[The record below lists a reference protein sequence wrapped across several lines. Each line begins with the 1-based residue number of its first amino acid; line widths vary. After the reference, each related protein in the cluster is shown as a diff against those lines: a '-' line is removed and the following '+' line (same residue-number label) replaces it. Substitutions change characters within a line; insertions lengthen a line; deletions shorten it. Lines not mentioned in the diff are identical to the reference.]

1 MTADPL
7 SGLRAAIAAVP
18 ESGIVE
24 LVNHGFGRP
33 GLIPL
38 WVGEGDRPTP
48 RFICQAAARA
58 LEDGHTFY
66 THQRGIPPLRRA
78 LADYLS
84 DQHETVVE
92 PERITVTG
100 AGMQAVMLT
109 VQAIID
115 PGDEVVMP
123 SPVWPNLKAAIDIM
137 GGVVRSVPL
146 DFSENGWTCDLDRLL
161 DACGPRTK
169 ALFINTPGNPTGW
182 IMPREDMVR
191 VRDFARA
198 RGLWIIAD
206 EVYGRFAYELGTAP
220 SFLSVMEAEDRLVV
234 VNSFSK
240 NWAMTGWRMGWTVG
254 PASIGQVMENLV
266 QYNTSGVATF
276 QQHAAVA
283 ALREGEPFVRSLIA
297 LCRAGRDLVCRRLG
311 AVPRV
316 RLAPPEGAFYL
327 FFAVDGEA
335 DSRALAFRL
344 VDEANV
350 GLAPGLAFGPG
361 GESFLRL
368 CFACSTERL
377 DQAMDRLIPALS

>member
-1 MTADPL
+1 MTADPM
-7 SGLRAAIAAVP
+7 SGLRPAIAAVP

-24 LVNHGFGRP
+24 LVNHGRGRP
-33 GLIPL
+33 NLIPL

-48 RFICQAAARA
+48 HFICQAAARA

-84 DQHETVVE
+84 GLHESVVD

-109 VQAIID
+109 VQAIIG

-146 DFSENGWTCDLDRLL
+146 DFSENGWACDLDRLL
-161 DACGPRTK
+161 SACGPRTK

-182 IMPREDMVR
+182 IMPRADMVR
-191 VRDFARA
+191 LRDFART

-220 SFLSVMEAEDRLVV
+220 SFLSIMEPEERLVV

-283 ALREGEPFVRSLIA
+283 ALRDGEPFVQSLITCA
-297 LCRAGRDLVCRRLG
+297 EPAAIWYASGWGRCRGFVWHRR
-311 AVPRV
+311 RE
-316 RLAPPEGAFYL
+316 R
-327 FFAVDGEA
+327 
-335 DSRALAFRL
+335 STC
-344 VDEANV
+344 
-350 GLAPGLAFGPG
+350 
-361 GESFLRL
+361 FLRL
-368 CFACSTERL
+368 MARTTAGRWPSG
-377 DQAMDRLIPALS
+377 